1 MNYFAN
7 IEKFGSK
14 VALITDKENFTY
26 NSIIDSSNKIFKKVK
41 ERSLILLK
49 CYNCFELL
57 IAYVA
62 FSRFN
67 CPMILIDN
75 NLNDQSYLEIID
87 EYKPDYIFQPKK
99 NKKDKINYNF
109 FDNLGNYELLE
120 NDKKN
125 NTIIHESLSLL
136 IPTSGSMGSPKFVR
150 HSYQNVKTNIDQVT
164 DSLKVKDLDRSIT
177 TMPLNYIYGLS
188 IVNSHLFNG
197 SSIVLNDYS
206 LIDKKFWKLLNDKN
220 VSNFGGVPFMY
231 EVLSKIGFENK
242 IPKSLKYITQAGGKL
257 SNDILNEFIQISKKN
272 DLKFITMYGQ
282 TEATS
287 RMSYLNP
294 DFLETKA
301 GSIGK
306 PVKDG
311 KFYLINNDG
320 KKIENNNEIGELV
333 YEGKNVSMGYAK
345 SHLDLKKGDENQGKL
360 FTGDLAKRDDENFYY
375 IVGRLKRISKIFG
388 IRINLDDIEVLLKKR
403 GFNCVCIGNDKKLNF
418 FIENE
423 FENEKALNEI
433 SKNIGIHKSAIR
445 LNKINKIP
453 RNKTGKVLYSEL
465 N

>member
-14 VALITDKENFTY
+14 VALITEKENFTY

-49 CYNCFELL
+49 CYNCLESL
-57 IAYVA
+57 IAYIA

-75 NLNDQSYLEIID
+75 NLNDRSYLEIID
-87 EYKPDYIFQPKK
+87 EYKPDYIFHPKK
-99 NKKDKINYNF
+99 NKKYKINYNF
-109 FDNLGNYELLE
+109 FDNFGNYELLE

-125 NTIIHESLSLL
+125 NTIINESLSLL

-197 SSIVLNDYS
+197 ASIVLNDYS
-206 LIDKKFWKLLNDKN
+206 LIDKKFWKLLNDKD

-320 KKIENNNEIGELV
+320 KKIENNNEIGELI

-345 SHLDLKKGDENQGKL
+345 SYLDLKKGDENQGKL
-360 FTGDLAKRDDENFYY
+360 FTGDLAKRDKENFYY

-403 GFNCVCIGNDKKLNF
+403 GFNCVCIGNDEKLNF

-453 RNKTGKVLYSEL
+453 RNKTGKILYSEL

>member
-125 NTIIHESLSLL
+125 NTIINESLSLL

-360 FTGDLAKRDDENFYY
+360 FTGDLAKRDNENFYY

-403 GFNCVCIGNDKKLNF
+403 GFNCVCIGNDEKLNF